1 MLYGIELCFRLC
13 GKQIKQATQQ
23 SSAQAQHRLRHQPL
37 SDCIGM
43 SGLFNSPTLQ
53 GPLLAVA
60 VLAVLAV
67 LAHQRQCRHQHH
79 TLVRVAGLLSLVRAG
94 AVGHIGWCVVVL
106 KK

>member
-1 MLYGIELCFRLC
+1 MLYGIELCFRLR
-13 GKQIKQATQQ
+13 GKRTKQQ

-37 SDCIGM
+37 SDCIAV

-79 TLVRVAGLLSLVRAG
+79 TLVCVADLLSLVRVC
-94 AVGHIGWCVVVL
+94 AVGHIGWCVVIL
-106 KK
+106 K